1 MIPAIGYMV
10 AFYIITRMLS
20 LLLGKKDGKESVVV
34 IIFAAITVLVA
45 ILGIYVLF
53 TGEISSLDL
62 SGF

>member
-34 IIFAAITVLVA
+34 IIFAVITVLVTL
-45 ILGIYVLF
+45 LGIYVLF
-53 TGEISSLDL
+53 TGELSSLDL
-62 SGF
+62 SSF

>member
-34 IIFAAITVLVA
+34 LIFAVITVLVA
-45 ILGIYVLF
+45 LFGIYVLF

-62 SGF
+62 SNY

>member
-20 LLLGKKDGKESVVV
+20 LLLGQKDGKESVVV
-34 IIFAAITVLVA
+34 LIFAVITVLVA
-45 ILGIYVLF
+45 LLGIYVLF

-62 SGF
+62 SNY

>member
-20 LLLGKKDGKESVVV
+20 LLLGQKDGKESVVV

-62 SGF
+62 SSF

>member
-34 IIFAAITVLVA
+34 LIFAVITVLVA
-45 ILGIYVLF
+45 LLGIYVLF

-62 SGF
+62 SNY